1 MTEILRGA
9 EVVKALNERVAAGV
23 EELRA
28 RDIVPTLA
36 IVRVGERADDVSYER
51 GASKRATS
59 LGVEVRSI
67 VLVQEV
73 STEALVAQIEALNA
87 DDAVHGVLV
96 FRPLPAH
103 VDEDVVR
110 NALVPAKDID
120 GITDLS
126 LAGVFTDVP
135 LGFAPCTAV
144 ACVEILDHFGID
156 IGGKKVVV
164 VGRSLVIGKPV
175 AMMLLGRNATV
186 TIAHSRTRELAEVVA
201 AADIVI
207 AAVGRANM
215 LTERYLRQGQTVI
228 DVGINVSEDG
238 ALVGDVDFAAASQLV
253 AALTP
258 VPGGVG
264 TVTTSVLVKHVVE
277 AAARQAAAL
286 PVR

>member
-23 EELRA
+23 EELRV